1 MGGGTAAA
9 ASAVLAAVTFF
20 NEICRASFPAII
32 TQVDNTNVCMWM
44 NNEIRII
51 RAVSGQVCFTF
62 IHIELYISL
71 ILCSLTQLMMIHISA
86 EVNKL

>member
-1 MGGGTAAA
+1 MGDGGESHSTKDIILQSTVEMLVYVKIVGGGTAAA

-20 NEICRASFPAII
+20 NDICRASFPAII

-51 RAVSGQVCFTF
+51 RAVSGLFY
-62 IHIELYISL
+62 IHTY
-71 ILCSLTQLMMIHISA
+71 
-86 EVNKL
+86 

>member
-20 NEICRASFPAII
+20 NEICRASFPAIV

-51 RAVSGQVCFTF
+51 RAVSGLF
-62 IHIELYISL
+62 YIQ
-71 ILCSLTQLMMIHISA
+71 TY
-86 EVNKL
+86 